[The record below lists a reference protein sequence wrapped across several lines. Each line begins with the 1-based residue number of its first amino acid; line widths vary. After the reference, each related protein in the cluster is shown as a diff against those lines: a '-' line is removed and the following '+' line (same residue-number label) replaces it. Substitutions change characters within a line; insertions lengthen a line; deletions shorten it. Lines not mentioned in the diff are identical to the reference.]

1 LKDSLKKD
9 LFLYKRLFEIIPAFL
24 SWWILIILL
33 ILAIL
38 KPAICAIFLIVYEI
52 YWMVRTFYL
61 TSLLAIAH
69 HRLGRDKSR
78 NWLIDCQKAS
88 HTCKRRWEEIYHTVI
103 FPIYKEDVKI
113 LRASL
118 KALADANYPKD
129 KMMVVMAFEER
140 DNRCREKAQ
149 ALEKE
154 FGRLF
159 FKYISTFHPDS
170 IPGEARTKGANA
182 TWAARKLKEFIDTKK
197 IPYEKI
203 TVSCFDADTCAEK
216 EYFSCLTY
224 HYITALHPQQCSYQ
238 PIPVYNNNIWHAPSL
253 ARIIELSSSY
263 CQLIE
268 SMRQEK
274 FVTFS
279 SHSMSFKTL
288 VAVDFWPVDMISD
301 DSVIYWRSLI
311 YYNNDYHVVPMSITV
326 SMDVAH
332 GRNFLQTLKVQYRQK
347 RRWAWGVEN
356 FVYVMMNF
364 IQGTKIP
371 LRQKLRRVFDLLE
384 SHISWATWAII
395 ITILMPVPIISG
407 GIIFKGTV
415 MGFSFNRITT
425 LLFGTTN
432 FLILVWILLS
442 FSLLPPRPR
451 EVKAIKR
458 LTMYTQWLLAPVV
471 IMLLGSFP
479 ALDAQTRLALGKY
492 LQFQYTHKERR

>member
-1 LKDSLKKD
+1 
-9 LFLYKRLFEIIPAFL
+9 
-24 SWWILIILL
+24 
-33 ILAIL
+33 
-38 KPAICAIFLIVYEI
+38 
-52 YWMVRTFYL
+52 MVRTFYL

-69 HRLGRDKSR
+69 HRLRREKTK
-78 NWLIDCQKAS
+78 NWLIDCLEAS
-88 HTCKRRWEEIYHTVI
+88 GTCKKNWAEICHAVI
-103 FPIYKEDVKI
+103 FPVYKEDIRI

-118 KALADANYPKD
+118 QALADTNYPKD

-140 DNRCREKAQ
+140 DNQCREKARI
-149 ALEKE
+149 LEKE
-154 FGRLF
+154 FGKLF
-159 FKYISTFHPDS
+159 FKYISTFHPDG
-170 IPGEARTKGANA
+170 IRGETRTKGSNA
-182 TWAARKLKEFIDTKK
+182 TWAAKKLKEFIDSKK

-203 TVSCFDADTCAEK
+203 TISCFDADTCVEK
-216 EYFSCLTY
+216 EYFSCLSY
-224 HYITALHPQQCSYQ
+224 HYLTQSHPERCSYQ
-238 PIPVYNNNIWHAPSL
+238 PIPVYNNNIWDAPSL

-274 FVTFS
+274 FITFS

-288 VAVDFWPVDMISD
+288 VGVNFWPVDMISD

-311 YYNNDYHVVPMSITV
+311 YYKNDYHVVPMYVTV

-332 GRNFLQTLKVQYRQK
+332 GRNFFQTLRVQYRQK

-364 IQGTKIP
+364 VKGVEIP
-371 LRQKLRRVFDLLE
+371 LSQKIRRMFDLLE

-395 ITILMPVPIISG
+395 ITLLTPIPIISG
-407 GIIFKGTV
+407 GLIFKGTV
-415 MGFSFNRITT
+415 TGFSFAKLTT
-425 LLFGTTN
+425 ILFSTTN
-432 FLILVWILLS
+432 LLILVWILLS

-451 EVKAIKR
+451 GVKAIRR

-492 LQFQYTHKERR
+492 LQFQYTHKERK